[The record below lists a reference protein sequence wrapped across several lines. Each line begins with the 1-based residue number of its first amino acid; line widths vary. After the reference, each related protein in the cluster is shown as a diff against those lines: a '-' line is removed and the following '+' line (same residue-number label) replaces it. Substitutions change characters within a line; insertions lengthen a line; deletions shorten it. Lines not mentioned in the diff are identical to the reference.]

1 MDRPKRIFID
11 SSAWIDFVLNKEKYH
26 KIIFDYLINEVK
38 RGSKFF
44 TSDYV
49 LDETFTR
56 LLTGQGIKSAKILK
70 DKVKSLEQ
78 EKQILVLWTNEVFF
92 NKACNFFVKFSE
104 HELSFTDATIYNFV
118 KDLKIDE
125 ILTLDQGFKKI
136 GLKVKPVIN

>member
-92 NKACNFFVKFSE
+92 NKAWNFFVKFSE